1 MPLSLVPAPERLN
14 RLPGYYRRW
23 ELAELL
29 LLGRYY
35 YLEAAGRHADGEE
48 LLAVYVQSEAAAAF
62 EGPVQ

>member
-1 MPLSLVPAPERLN
+1 MPPSPVPAPELLK

-29 LLGRYY
+29 RPERYY

-48 LLAVYVQSEAAAAF
+48 LLAVYVQPGTIASA
-62 EGPVQ
+62 EGPLQ

>member
-1 MPLSLVPAPERLN
+1 MPLSSIALQELLK

-29 LLGRYY
+29 LPDRYY

-48 LLAVYVQSEAAAAF
+48 LFAVYIQSGADEPA
-62 EGPVQ
+62 EGPLQ

>member
-1 MPLSLVPAPERLN
+1 MPLFPVPAPEFLK

-29 LLGRYY
+29 LPDRYY

-48 LLAVYVQSEAAAAF
+48 LFTVYAQSGAAARA
-62 EGPVQ
+62 EGPLQ

>member
-1 MPLSLVPAPERLN
+1 MPHFPVPAPELLT

-29 LLGRYY
+29 LPDRYC

-48 LLAVYVQSEAAAAF
+48 LFAVYVQSEAAAAA